1 MSQPQA
7 VPLLGGF
14 TLLSA
19 CEEEEEMPA
28 VHECAPEKY
37 QTSKQASE
45 DVWEGV
51 GLRVTPL
58 GWFWSTEGFGRGA
71 GSRGASS

>member
-7 VPLLGGF
+7 VLLLGGF

-28 VHECAPEKY
+28 VHECAPEN
-37 QTSKQASE
+37 
-45 DVWEGV
+45 
-51 GLRVTPL
+51 
-58 GWFWSTEGFGRGA
+58 
-71 GSRGASS
+71 